1 MDAPRLQQ
9 GEEPPGPDGRGGPT
23 RQRGARKGRRRP
35 TGTGEPPKL
44 AGAEDLTSGDLIGMY
59 RLMVLARALDERMWI
74 LNRSGRVA
82 FVISGQGHEGA
93 QAGLAWALQPGL
105 DWLVPYYR
113 SITSCLRFGM
123 TPREMLLG
131 SFAKAA
137 DPASGGRQMPNHYG
151 QFERKILSVS
161 SPVGVQLLHA
171 AGIAMAAKL
180 RRTGEV
186 VMTSMGEGAS
196 NQGDVHEGL
205 NFAAIH
211 RLPMVYVVENNGYAI
226 SVPSARELPT
236 GDVASRAAAYGIPG
250 VIVDGTDVL
259 ACYRAGREAVRRAR
273 AGEGPSIIEAK
284 VERLTA
290 HSSDDQQTRYRS
302 EEELASQRARDPLP
316 EFRDQLTV
324 AGILG
329 EDDDARFHSEVAA
342 IVDDAT
348 ALAAAQPDPTVES
361 AMQWVFAEPWPSE
374 SPPAWGFGSG
384 RE

>member
-1 MDAPRLQQ
+1 MDVSRRQ
-9 GEEPPGPDGRGGPT
+9 DGGASERPGGPEAPA
-23 RQRGARKGRRRP
+23 G
-35 TGTGEPPKL
+35 L
-44 AGAEDLTSGDLIGMY
+44 IGAEDLTTGDLAGMY

-82 FVISGQGHEGA
+82 FVISGQGHEAA
-93 QAGLAWALQPGL
+93 QTGISWALRPGL

-113 SITSCLRFGM
+113 SITACLRFGM

-137 DPASGGRQMPNHYG
+137 DPSSGGRQMPNHYG
-151 QFERKILSVS
+151 HFERKILSVS

-171 AGIAMAAKL
+171 VGIAFAAKL

-186 VMTSMGEGAS
+186 VLTSMGEGAS

-211 RLPMVYVVENNGYAI
+211 RLPLVYVVENNGYAI
-226 SVPSARELPT
+226 SVPTAQELPT
-236 GDVASRAAAYGIPG
+236 GDVASRAAAYAIPG
-250 VIVDGTDVL
+250 VIVDGMDVL

-273 AGEGPSIIEAK
+273 AGEGPTLIEAK

-302 EEELASQRARDPLP
+302 EEELAAQRGRDPLP
-316 EFRDQLTV
+316 LFRDQLFA
-324 AGILG
+324 AGLLSP
-329 EDDDARFHSEVAA
+329 DDDVRLRAEIAA
-342 IVDDAT
+342 IVEDAT
-348 ALAAAQPDPTVES
+348 TYAAAQPDPTVES
-361 AMQWVFAEPWPSE
+361 AMQWVFAEAWPSE
-374 SPPAWGFGSG
+374 QPPPWGFGSG

>member
-1 MDAPRLQQ
+1 MDASRQEPGTQPARTVAGRTAEVDADEPRAAVS
-9 GEEPPGPDGRGGPT
+9 PDGSEALT
-23 RQRGARKGRRRP
+23 AD
-35 TGTGEPPKL
+35 
-44 AGAEDLTSGDLIGMY
+44 DLQALY
-59 RLMVLARALDERMWI
+59 RLMVLARSLDERMWI
-74 LNRSGRVA
+74 LNRTGQVA

-93 QAGLAWALQPGL
+93 QAGIAWAFRPGL

-123 TPREMLLG
+123 TAREMLLG

-137 DPASGGRQMPNHYG
+137 DPSSGGRQMPNHYG

-171 AGIAMAAKL
+171 AGIAFAAML

-186 VMTSMGEGAS
+186 VLTTMGEGAS

-226 SVPSARELPT
+226 SVPSERELPT
-236 GDVASRAAAYGIPG
+236 RDVASRAAAYGIPG
-250 VIVDGTDVL
+250 VIVDGADVL
-259 ACYRAGREAVRRAR
+259 ACYRAAREAVRRAR
-273 AGEGPSIIEAK
+273 AGEGPSLIEAK

-290 HSSDDQQTRYRS
+290 HSSDDQQTRYRT
-302 EEELASQRARDPLP
+302 EAELASQRARDPLP
-316 EFRDQLTV
+316 RFREELRA
-324 AGILG
+324 AGLLG
-329 EDDDARFHSEVAA
+329 DEDEARLRADVVA

-348 ALAAAQPDPTVES
+348 TFAAAQPDPTIES
-361 AMQWVFAEPWPSE
+361 ALRWVFAEAWPSE
-374 SPPAWGFGSG
+374 RPPAWGVGDQAG
-384 RE
+384 HQPE

>member
-1 MDAPRLQQ
+1 MDVPRQ
-9 GEEPPGPDGRGGPT
+9 DGT
-23 RQRGARKGRRRP
+23 D
-35 TGTGEPPKL
+35 EL
-44 AGAEDLTSGDLIGMY
+44 AGLAESDDPATPRRSEDLTTGDLLGLY
-59 RLMVLARALDERMWI
+59 RLMSLARALDERMWI

-93 QAGLAWALQPGL
+93 QAGIAWAFRPGI

-113 SITSCLRFGM
+113 SITACLRFGM

-137 DPASGGRQMPNHYG
+137 DPSSGGRQMPNHYG

-171 AGIAMAAKL
+171 VGIAFAARL

-186 VMTSMGEGAS
+186 VLTSMGEGAS

-211 RLPMVYVVENNGYAI
+211 RLPLVYVVENNGYAI

-236 GDVASRAAAYGIPG
+236 GDVASRAVAYGIPG

-273 AGEGPSIIEAK
+273 AGEGPTLIEAK

-302 EEELASQRARDPLP
+302 EEELAAQQARDPVP
-316 EFRDQLTV
+316 VFRDRLFSTGLLT
-324 AGILG
+324 A
-329 EDDDARFHSEVAA
+329 DDDARLRTEIAA
-342 IVDDAT
+342 VVDDAT
-348 ALAAAQPDPTVES
+348 DWAAAQPDPTVES
-361 AMQWVFAEPWPSE
+361 AMRWVFAEAWPSE
-374 SPPAWGFGSG
+374 RPPAWGFGSG
-384 RE
+384 GE